1 MGDLFSELMNGFASG
16 GKPAQG
22 GAMDMVSGVLG
33 ASGALGGAGKSAGGL
48 SDLMGA
54 VSGAGA
60 AGGAGGLL
68 GGLLGGQTNNPMGAL
83 LGPVVNGLAA
93 KLGLPPAIASMATGF
108 LINKMFGGASAPAA
122 SAAAGAAAGGGGGFG
137 LDSLLGVMNSGG
149 KGADDLVAKSGMA
162 KEFAAHAKID
172 DKQAGNALG
181 GLIGMLSGNGMVEK
195 AAPQAPGL
203 SDLGSLTS
211 LFK

>member
-1 MGDLFSELMNGFASG
+1 MSDLFSELMNGFASG

-108 LINKMFGGASAPAA
+108 LINKMFGGAPAA
-122 SAAAGAAAGGGGGFG
+122 PAAGAAAGGGGGFG
-137 LDSLLGVMNSGG
+137 LDNLLGVMNNGG
-149 KGADDLVAKSGMA
+149 KGADDLVSKSGLA
-162 KEFAAHAKID
+162 KEFATHAKID
-172 DKQAGNALG
+172 EKQAGGALG

-195 AAPQAPGL
+195 AAPKAPGL
-203 SDLGSLTS
+203 SDLSGMMGM
-211 LFK
+211 FK